1 MTAQSEELAAR
12 YLSVKNDI
20 QVACGR
26 FGRNPDDVQLI
37 VISKNHSSELVE
49 NLYTLGQRH
58 FGENRD
64 QEASPKAEET
74 SDLEGITWHFV
85 GQLQSNKVKSV
96 LRYASAI
103 HSLDRPSLLNALD
116 KETQKLNAARVE
128 AGQSPA
134 TPIDVFIELNLT
146 GDPERGGIEPTQVTL
161 FAEQVLQVAGVNLQ
175 GVMGVA
181 SVASPTD
188 PLVAERDFETILRAS
203 DAVKLLKPEA
213 KYISAGMSGDFETAL
228 QFGATHLRIG
238 TAITGQRSY

>member
-96 LRYASAI
+96 IQYAKYI
-103 HSLDRPSLLNALD
+103 HSIDRTTLLSSLA
-116 KETQKLNAARVE
+116 KELAKTTINIKGFVQ
-128 AGQSPA
+128 
-134 TPIDVFIELNLT
+134 LNLT
-146 GDPERGGIEPTQVTL
+146 DDPGRGGIQPDDLLT
-161 FAEQVLQVAGVNLQ
+161 FADAVAAVPGIELQ

-181 SVASPTD
+181 ALDRD
-188 PLVAERDFETILRAS
+188 PRIDFETIARSSELLQNHHPRARF
-203 DAVKLLKPEA
+203 
-213 KYISAGMSGDFETAL
+213 ISAGMSHDFRQAL
-228 QFGATHLRIG
+228 EFGATHLRIG
-238 TAITGQRSY
+238 TAITGNRNP